1 MIKLEDY
8 ELKDSTKTDEI
19 MDDYD
24 GNYYNNLEKDT
35 EEYIENIYKYQR
47 ILFISLGIIF
57 LIVTVLFIIS
67 FFYV

>member
-1 MIKLEDY
+1 M
-8 ELKDSTKTDEI
+8 LKDSKNTNEI
-19 MDDYD
+19 TDDYD
-24 GNYYNNLEKDT
+24 EIQQFKWEKDT

-47 ILFISLGIIF
+47 ILFIFLGIVF